1 MRQAAVLLLVLAL
14 GMSMAMAS
22 EVTKLYPFT
31 VVDGSTPLQVWQ
43 VTLTTDDEGNA
54 SYQAPF
60 YGKLYSMQAEHDN
73 ALTGTKNLTVS
84 SERPY
89 SLLLQTYNLTAGN
102 ATLFPRS
109 GGNMYPLCGP
119 VLFTVTNA
127 SGLGGLDTDYRLI
140 LTLGV

>member
-1 MRQAAVLLLVLAL
+1 
-14 GMSMAMAS
+14 MAS

-43 VTLTTDDEGNA
+43 VTITSDDEGNA

-60 YGKLYSMQAEHDN
+60 YGKLYSMQVEHN
-73 ALTGTKNLTVS
+73 NTLTGTKNLTVS

-89 SLLLQTYNLTAGN
+89 SLVLQTYNLSAGN

-109 GGNMYPLCGP
+109 GGSMYPLCGP
-119 VLFTVTNA
+119 VNFTLINT
-127 SGLGGLDTDYRLI
+127 SGLGGLDADYTLI